1 MTVRPRLR
9 KLMLVAHVGA
19 SVGWLGAIAASLVL
33 AVLALTVADPAVAC
47 AAYLVL
53 EPLGWAALVPFSLA
67 SLVTGV
73 IQSLIST
80 WGLVRHYWVLI
91 KLVMNV
97 FATGVLL
104 LYMQTLEV
112 LAGLA
117 RRATEVGA
125 AVSPTPSPV
134 LHAGAAIVLLMLALV
149 LSVFKPRGLTPW
161 GYRERRASGRAATP

>member
-9 KLMLVAHVGA
+9 KLVLVTHVGT

-33 AVLALTVADPAVAC
+33 AVLALTVADPAVAR

-67 SLVTGV
+67 SLITGV

-80 WGLVRHYWVLI
+80 WGLVRHYWVLF
-91 KLVMNV
+91 KLLMNIV
-97 FATGVLL
+97 AAGVLL
-104 LYMQTLEV
+104 LYMQTLAALAD
-112 LAGLA
+112 LAGA
-117 RRATEVGA
+117 ATTAGA

-134 LHAGAAIVLLMLALV
+134 LHAGAAIVLLLLALV
-149 LSVFKPRGLTPW
+149 LSVYKPRGLTPR
-161 GYRERRASGRAATP
+161 GHRHRRRTAAAATP